1 MAADPVANAAEHR
14 RWNDPYWTSA
24 WPHREAVTDVVTEHM
39 LERLA
44 LEPGTRVV
52 EIGSGGGRLSIA
64 AAQLVGPGGAVVGVD
79 ISARLIELARAR
91 AAQAGGTNL
100 TFENADA
107 QTDPIAG
114 APFDLAMSQ
123 FGVMFF
129 DEPTT
134 AFANIAGHVRAD
146 GRLVF
151 ACWQRMEEN
160 PWWVASALARYLP
173 APPEPAPGKSRT
185 GPFVFA
191 DPARTSEILGSSG
204 WDQVERTAYARTVIV
219 GRRALIDEGQLG
231 FLGVAD
237 EDIAAAA
244 ESVDGHLATFARGDG
259 DLEIPIAFQI
269 FTARRR

>member
-1 MAADPVANAAEHR
+1 MAADPAANAAEHR

-24 WPHREAVTDVVTEHM
+24 WPNREAVTDVVTEHL
-39 LERLA
+39 LELLA

-64 AAQLVGPGGAVVGVD
+64 AAQLVEPGGAVVGVD
-79 ISARLIELARAR
+79 ISASLIELARAR
-91 AAQAGGTNL
+91 AAEAGSTNL
-100 TFENADA
+100 TFEKADA

-114 APFDLAMSQ
+114 APFDVAMSQ

-134 AFANIAGHVRAD
+134 AFANIAGHVRAE

-151 ACWQRMEEN
+151 ACWQRVEEN
-160 PWWVASALARYLP
+160 PWWVATPLARYLP

-185 GPFVFA
+185 GPFVLA
-191 DPARTSEILGSSG
+191 DPARTAEILVASG
-204 WDQVERTAYARTVIV
+204 WDRVERTAYARTVIV
-219 GRRALIDEGQLG
+219 PRRALIDEGQLG

-237 EDIAAAA
+237 EDVAAAT
-244 ESVDGHLATFARGDG
+244 ESVDAHLASFARAGG
-259 DLEIPIAFQI
+259 DLEIPMAFQI
-269 FTARRR
+269 FTARRP